1 MGGFSLWHWL
11 IVLLIVVLVFGTK
24 RLKNVGKD
32 LGDAVKGFKEGVR
45 EDDKPPAQLSG
56 QPPEQSSTSHPADA
70 PRRAETPV
78 EPGTTRGDGVDDDRG
93 PR

>member
-45 EDDKPPAQLSG
+45 DDESKPPAQLS
-56 QPPEQSSTSHPADA
+56 EQSSVSQPTDA

-78 EPGTTRGDGVDDDRG
+78 EPGMPRNDGADDDRG